1 MKPMR
6 QENVLKNQTRIDEC
20 LLLIRSRME
29 AMLRDGAS
37 GTVSVRVPFN
47 DGGMLRVFLTEE
59 TVLQPGKENKQER
72 GE

>member
-1 MKPMR
+1 MR

-20 LLLIRSRME
+20 LLLIRARME

-37 GTVSVRVPFN
+37 GTVSVRVSFN

-59 TVLQPGKENKQER
+59 TVLQPGKENRQER

>member
-1 MKPMR
+1 MR

-37 GTVSVRVPFN
+37 RTVSVRVPFN

-59 TVLQPGKENKQER
+59 TVLKPGKENRPER